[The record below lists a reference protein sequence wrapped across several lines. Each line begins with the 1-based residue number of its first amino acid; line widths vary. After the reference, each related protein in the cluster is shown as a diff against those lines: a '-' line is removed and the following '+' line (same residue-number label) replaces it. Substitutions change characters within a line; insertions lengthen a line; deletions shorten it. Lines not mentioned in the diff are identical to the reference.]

1 MKYMFTVS
9 KRYKQLV
16 SAPGV
21 CFRQSLDL
29 ACVSLQRP
37 TLVKRKKKETFQ
49 SKSDYILEEYYRRD
63 VQAESVDISQYF
75 EFSQG
80 K

>member
-1 MKYMFTVS
+1 MNEIHVLRLEALQAAS
-9 KRYKQLV
+9 L
-16 SAPGV
+16 APGV

-37 TLVKRKKKETFQ
+37 TLLKRKKETFQ
-49 SKSDYILEEYYRRD
+49 SKSDYMLEEYYRRD